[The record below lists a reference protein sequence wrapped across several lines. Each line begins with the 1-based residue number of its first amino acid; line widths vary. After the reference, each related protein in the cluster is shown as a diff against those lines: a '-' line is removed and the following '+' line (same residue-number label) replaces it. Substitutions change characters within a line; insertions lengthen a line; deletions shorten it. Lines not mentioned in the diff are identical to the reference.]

1 MAGISLMLFSTRA
14 WNTESVNERK
24 SVPTV
29 NSATTQHELPC
40 LETCFSELCVE
51 YLLEASLYSFEEE

>member
-1 MAGISLMLFSTRA
+1 MANINLMLFSTRA

-24 SVPTV
+24 SVPAV